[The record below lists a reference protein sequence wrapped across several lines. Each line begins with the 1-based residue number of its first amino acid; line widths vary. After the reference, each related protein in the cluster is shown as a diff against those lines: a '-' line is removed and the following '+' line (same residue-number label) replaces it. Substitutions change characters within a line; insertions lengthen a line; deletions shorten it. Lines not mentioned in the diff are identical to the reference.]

1 MFLWTSCIGGVRVTD
16 TDVRRR
22 DSDETTTRLLDAAAE
37 VFVEHG
43 YDKAVIADIA
53 RRAGLTT
60 GAVFGR
66 WANKSELMAAAVD
79 HIFDKILP
87 DQRIKQLGVDEWPVV
102 DIFSAWAANIL
113 AGDETQ
119 DVMVQ
124 VFASARNNDAV
135 RQCLRL
141 FLDEQAHQI
150 AQLLD
155 RGRSEANFDPG
166 YSTAAVALLI
176 QAVGVGTHLLLS
188 ASRDDQHL
196 PSAQEWETLIRGL
209 FQALATPPAQK

>member
-1 MFLWTSCIGGVRVTD
+1 M
-16 TDVRRR
+16 TDVEMRR
-22 DSDETTTRLLDAAAE
+22 SAADETTVRLLDAAAE

-53 RRAGLTT
+53 RRAGVTT

-79 HIFDKILP
+79 HIFNQILP
-87 DQRIKQLGVDEWPVV
+87 DQRIKQLGIDEVPVI

-113 AGDETQ
+113 SGDDTQ

-135 RQCLRL
+135 RERLRW

-150 AQLLD
+150 ARLVD
-155 RGRSEANFDPG
+155 RGRGEANYDPG

-188 ASRDDQHL
+188 TGRDDQHL
-196 PSAQEWETLIRGL
+196 PTAPDWETLIRGL
-209 FQALATPPAQK
+209 FHSLATPPSQ

>member
-1 MFLWTSCIGGVRVTD
+1 MTD

-53 RRAGLTT
+53 RRAGVTT

-79 HIFDKILP
+79 HIFDQILP
-87 DQRIKQLGVDEWPVV
+87 DHRIKQLGIDEVPVI

-135 RQCLRL
+135 RERLRW

-150 AQLLD
+150 GRIVD
-155 RGRSEANFDPG
+155 RGRGEVDFDPG

-188 ASRDDQHL
+188 VGRDEQHL
-196 PSAQEWETLIRGL
+196 PTPPDWEALIRSL
-209 FQALATPPAQK
+209 FHSLATPPAQ

>member
-1 MFLWTSCIGGVRVTD
+1 M
-16 TDVRRR
+16 
-22 DSDETTTRLLDAAAE
+22 
-37 VFVEHG
+37 EHG

-53 RRAGLTT
+53 RRAGVTT

-79 HIFDKILP
+79 HIFDQILP
-87 DQRIKQLGVDEWPVV
+87 DQRIKQLGIDEWPVI

-113 AGDETQ
+113 AGDDTQ

-135 RQCLRL
+135 RERLRW

-150 AQLLD
+150 GRIVD
-155 RGRSEANFDPG
+155 RGRGEENFDPG

-188 ASRDDQHL
+188 TGRDDQHL
-196 PSAQEWETLIRGL
+196 PAAPDWEALIRNL
-209 FQALATPPAQK
+209 FHALATPPVQ

>member
-1 MFLWTSCIGGVRVTD
+1 M
-16 TDVRRR
+16 
-22 DSDETTTRLLDAAAE
+22 RLLDAAAE

-53 RRAGLTT
+53 RRAGVTT

-79 HIFDKILP
+79 HIFDQILP
-87 DQRIKQLGVDEWPVV
+87 DERIKQLGIDEWPVI

-113 AGDETQ
+113 AGDDTQ

-135 RQCLRL
+135 RERLRW

-150 AQLLD
+150 GRIVD
-155 RGRSEANFDPG
+155 RGRGEENFDPG

-196 PSAQEWETLIRGL
+196 PTAPDWEVLIRSL
-209 FQALATPPAQK
+209 FHSLATPSSE

>member
-1 MFLWTSCIGGVRVTD
+1 MSVIED
-16 TDVRRR
+16 DVRRR
-22 DSDETTTRLLDAAAE
+22 NTDETTTRLLDAAAE

-53 RRAGLTT
+53 RRAGVTT

-79 HIFDKILP
+79 HIFDQILP
-87 DQRIKQLGVDEWPVV
+87 DQRIKQLGIDEVPVI

-113 AGDETQ
+113 SGDDTQ

-124 VFASARNNDAV
+124 VFASARNNEAV
-135 RQCLRL
+135 RQRLRF

-150 AQLLD
+150 SRLVD
-155 RGRSEANFDPG
+155 RGRSEVDFDPG
-166 YSTAAVALLI
+166 YSTAAIALLI

-188 ASRDDQHL
+188 ASRDDQNL
-196 PSAQEWETLIRGL
+196 PSAEEWEALIRNL
-209 FQALATPPAQK
+209 FHSLATPPRQ

>member
-1 MFLWTSCIGGVRVTD
+1 VAD
-16 TDVRRR
+16 DVRRR
-22 DSDETTTRLLDAAAE
+22 DSDETTKRLLDAAAE

-53 RRAGLTT
+53 RRAGVTT

-79 HIFDKILP
+79 HIFDQILP
-87 DQRIKQLGVDEWPVV
+87 AERIKQLGIEDVPVI
-102 DIFSAWAANIL
+102 DIFSAWAGNIL
-113 AGDETQ
+113 SGDDTQ

-135 RQCLRL
+135 RERLRL

-150 AQLLD
+150 ARLVD
-155 RGRSEANFDPG
+155 RGRDESGFDPG

-188 ASRDDQHL
+188 TGRDDQHP
-196 PSAQEWETLIRGL
+196 PSAQEWELLVRNL
-209 FQALATPPAQK
+209 FHSLATPPTH

>member
-1 MFLWTSCIGGVRVTD
+1 MAD
-16 TDVRRR
+16 NDVRRR

-53 RRAGLTT
+53 RRAGVTT

-79 HIFDKILP
+79 HIFDQILP
-87 DQRIKQLGVDEWPVV
+87 DQRIKQLGIDDVPVT

-113 AGDETQ
+113 SGDETQ

-135 RQCLRL
+135 RQRL
-141 FLDEQAHQI
+141 QWFLDEQAQQI
-150 AQLLD
+150 AHLID
-155 RGRSEANFDPG
+155 RGRIEVDFDPG

-176 QAVGVGTHLLLS
+176 QAVGVGIHLLLS
-188 ASRDDQHL
+188 AGRDEQHI

-209 FQALATPPAQK
+209 FHSLTTPPPQ

>member
-1 MFLWTSCIGGVRVTD
+1 M
-16 TDVRRR
+16 
-22 DSDETTTRLLDAAAE
+22 
-37 VFVEHG
+37 EHG

-53 RRAGLTT
+53 RRAGVTT

-79 HIFDKILP
+79 HIFDQILP
-87 DQRIKQLGVDEWPVV
+87 DQRIKQLGIDEVPAVDV
-102 DIFSAWAANIL
+102 FSAWAANIL

-135 RQCLRL
+135 RQRLRL

-150 AQLLD
+150 ARLVD
-155 RGRSEANFDPG
+155 RGRSEVNFDPG
-166 YSTAAVALLI
+166 YSTAAIALLI

-188 ASRDDQHL
+188 AGRDGQHT
-196 PSAQEWETLIRGL
+196 PSAQEWDTLVRGL
-209 FQALATPPAQK
+209 LHNLTTPPTQ